1 MSRTTLCVLTAA
13 LLTVLSGTLMAVRYR
28 ELGPE
33 LGRPRGAWK
42 ITLAV
47 HGISQGSARLAT
59 SIPLNLKRQTVVQ
72 ESFASEQLTHK
83 TPEAKHPDRRIVL
96 WSQIG
101 GKPDGAFRA
110 RGEMIVDLDPNTA
123 TNHSTGG
130 LYVAPHSGE
139 YLGVESADVNNE
151 AISET
156 ARGLTSALDDPS
168 NPRDVA
174 EALYRFVSQE
184 IKNDPVG
191 GPSTSAV
198 ECLLNRH
205 GDRLAKSRLL
215 LSLLRNRGIPARL
228 VFGLALTKGSEQPPH
243 YWVEAWLSSYG
254 HGHWLSMCPFYSHIG
269 QMPSTYLI
277 FGYGD
282 KPLVRGWHVK
292 DLDYSFLAE
301 RLPAPDPNAAGV
313 SPLKRLFL
321 RLSLYSLPTTERQF
335 VKILLLLP
343 IAALIICFFRN
354 IIGLSS
360 FGTFA
365 PALIGLAFHDLHS
378 LPGIVVFVTI
388 LLIGWLLRRVLD
400 AYHLL
405 QVPRVATLLTLIMIV
420 LISAIVGANVYGA
433 QTARYISLFPMIIL
447 CGMVERFWTL
457 ETEDST
463 SASFKTLFQTMFIS
477 IVIALVLSISEVGQ
491 HMLRFPETLGF
502 IMAAQL
508 LIGRYTGYRLM
519 ELFRFRDFLKQPPPP
534 HPWAIDGEI

>member
-1 MSRTTLCVLTAA
+1 MSRTTLCAWTALVLT
-13 LLTVLSGTLMAVRYR
+13 VVSGTWMAVRYR
-28 ELGPE
+28 VLGAE

-47 HGISQGSARLAT
+47 HGVSQGNARLAT
-59 SIPLNLKRQTVVQ
+59 AMPLNLKRQTVVQ
-72 ESFASEQLTHK
+72 ETFTSEQLSYK
-83 TPEAKHPDRRIVL
+83 PPEAKHPDRRIAV
-96 WSQIG
+96 WSQRAG
-101 GKPDGAFRA
+101 VADGPFRA
-110 RGEMIVDLDPNTA
+110 RYECSVDLDPNA
-123 TNHSTGG
+123 STSHAKGS
-130 LYVAPHSGE
+130 LYAAPRPGE
-139 YLGVESADVNNE
+139 YLGVDTADVNDE
-151 AISET
+151 TISET
-156 ARGLTSALDDPS
+156 ARKLTGALDDPS
-168 NPRDVA
+168 NSRDVA
-174 EALYRFVSQE
+174 EALYGFVAHE

-198 ECLLNRH
+198 ECLRNRH

-215 LSLLRNRGIPARL
+215 LTLLRNRGIPSRL
-228 VFGLALTKGSEQPPH
+228 VFGLALTKGAEQPPH
-243 YWVEAWLSSYG
+243 YWVETWLSTYNQ
-254 HGHWLSMCPFYSHIG
+254 WLSFCPFYSHPG
-269 QMPSTYLI
+269 HVPSTYLI

-282 KPLVRGWHVK
+282 KPLVRGRHVK
-292 DLDYSFLAE
+292 DLDFAFLAE

-313 SPLKRLFL
+313 STLKRFFL
-321 RLSLYSLPTTERQF
+321 HLSLYALPTAERQF
-335 VKILLLLP
+335 VGVLLLLP
-343 IAALIICFFRN
+343 IAALIICIFRN
-354 IIGLSS
+354 IVGLRS

-378 LPGIVVFVTI
+378 LPGILVFVTI

-420 LISAIVGANVYGA
+420 LISVIVVANVYGA

-463 SASFKTLFQTMFIS
+463 SASFKTLLQTMFIS
-477 IVIALVLSISEVGQ
+477 TVIALVLSIPEVGK

-502 IMAAQL
+502 VMAGQL

-519 ELFRFRDFLKQPPPP
+519 ELFRFRDFLKPSPPSP
-534 HPWAIDGEI
+534 HPWAIDGEL